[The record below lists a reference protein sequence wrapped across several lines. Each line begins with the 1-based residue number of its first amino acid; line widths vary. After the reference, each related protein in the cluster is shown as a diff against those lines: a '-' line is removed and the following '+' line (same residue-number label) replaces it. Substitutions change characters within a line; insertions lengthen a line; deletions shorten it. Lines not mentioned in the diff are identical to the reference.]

1 MEKGE
6 KGGRE
11 GRGKREQS
19 RNCAVARKR
28 CLASLS
34 LSLAGRL
41 GGVRDANN
49 DSESDAATVNV
60 KCQARER
67 ERGVPVDYFVNE
79 EDQTHH
85 RRKLEGERE
94 RGGTFLGI
102 GRLVNRSTAPLSPW
116 LRFASKTHVE
126 VSNRFSFESLFL
138 EVLLSRG
145 FELLMCSKRYWIG

>member
-6 KGGRE
+6 EGGRE

-28 CLASLS
+28 CLASLP
-34 LSLAGRL
+34 LSLAGD

-67 ERGVPVDYFVNE
+67 GVPVDYFVNE
-79 EDQTHH
+79 EGGPDTSSS
-85 RRKLEGERE
+85 KVGRE
-94 RGGTFLGI
+94 
-102 GRLVNRSTAPLSPW
+102 
-116 LRFASKTHVE
+116 
-126 VSNRFSFESLFL
+126 
-138 EVLLSRG
+138 
-145 FELLMCSKRYWIG
+145 

>member
-6 KGGRE
+6 RRE

-34 LSLAGRL
+34 LWRGDW
-41 GGVRDANN
+41 G
-49 DSESDAATVNV
+49 SERRQQRQRERRRHC
-60 KCQARER
+60 KCKMPSERER

-138 EVLLSRG
+138 EVLLSKG
-145 FELLMCSKRYWIG
+145 FDVF